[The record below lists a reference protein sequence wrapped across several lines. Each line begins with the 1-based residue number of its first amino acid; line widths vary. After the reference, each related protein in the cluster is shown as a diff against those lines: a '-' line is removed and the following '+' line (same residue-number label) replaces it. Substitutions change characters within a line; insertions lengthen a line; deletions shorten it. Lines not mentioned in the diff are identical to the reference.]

1 MLTER
6 NGTRKFE
13 KISRWNTI
21 KYTTITDKSTYKQY
35 AEPSSSTG
43 AKLWLNYFSIR
54 DQWYPLR
61 KFQKLDTP
69 VMLSD
74 LTRLS
79 MRDGDLWLEVD
90 EQNEKVRVYQEIAC
104 DGNDN

>member
-79 MRDGDLWLEVD
+79 MHDPESGLWLEVD
-90 EQNEKVRVYQEIAC
+90 EDKEKIRVYKEII
-104 DGNDN
+104 

>member
-6 NGTRKFE
+6 NGVRKFE

-21 KYTTITDKSTYKQY
+21 AYTTITRKSVYAPY
-35 AEPSSSTG
+35 AEPTSTEG
-43 AKLWLNYFSIR
+43 EKLWFNYFILKE
-54 DQWYPLR
+54 QTYPMR
-61 KFQKLDTP
+61 RFEKLEKP

-79 MRDGDLWLEVD
+79 MHDPESGLWLEVD
-90 EQNEKVRVYQEIAC
+90 EDKEKIRVYKEII
-104 DGNDN
+104 